1 MRELWRKT
9 TRGQSLVELA
19 VMMPVLVLILA
30 GILDLGRAYMTLIA
44 LRDAAAEGA
53 AYAALHPTDT
63 NQIVARVADSSSGL
77 VKVDPDMVAVECPE
91 AAPGQPITITV
102 RYEYMLLT
110 PVINALVPD
119 GKITM
124 QAQEVRSIIQ

>member
-77 VKVDPDMVAVECPE
+77 VKVAPDMVAVECPE